1 MILFRSITYLRP
13 VALML
18 LTAVSLLPL
27 HAQQSE
33 ECHTNKWEANF
44 LLGLNSDG
52 YDYSISCAWFP
63 IRYAGVR
70 LELGFAG
77 EIEELQD
84 WGREEDDDKYC
95 IRVKLMPSV
104 ELRTPTLI
112 NWRSMDATIHAFA
125 NPGLSFSPGGA
136 GSKGAEWFNW
146 QLRTGL
152 SLQADNLRFSLGYGI
167 SDYQLFSGNARSGHD
182 GTNLPCRKWTHSAFL
197 AVGVTF

>member
-1 MILFRSITYLRP
+1 MTLFRSITYLRP

-33 ECHTNKWEANF
+33 KCHTNKWEANF

-77 EIEELQD
+77 EIEGLQD
-84 WGREEDDDKYC
+84 WGGRKTMTSIAY
-95 IRVKLMPSV
+95 
-104 ELRTPTLI
+104 
-112 NWRSMDATIHAFA
+112 A
-125 NPGLSFSPGGA
+125 LS
-136 GSKGAEWFNW
+136 
-146 QLRTGL
+146 
-152 SLQADNLRFSLGYGI
+152 
-167 SDYQLFSGNARSGHD
+167 
-182 GTNLPCRKWTHSAFL
+182 
-197 AVGVTF
+197 